1 LLEEK
6 KSYIANFNCTF
17 GKDNKPMLEYFFEIL
32 LPAFTSEEL
41 NSSLKENKSFES
53 KPDFFFEN
61 VKLTN
66 LKGDFVLAG
75 LIVKRTSLEIK
86 SRVIDGE
93 LKKTNEVYPSD
104 PYSFFIINLK
114 NHRMVLAKN
123 QKGSPTLANF
133 SVTAREKIR
142 TFIRKENT
150 TRTKEE
156 KLPQVQLN
164 VVSIPFKGAIKDELK
179 KVKKIKKVTL
189 KFYPLNG
196 DIMGNET
203 ADYLIK
209 ALDPIGSKSGNL
221 QFLSPKDP
229 ENVATMIEDTKGL
242 MKPTINVELKNGTNM
257 TLKDDSF
264 TEVIGIPLDD
274 EGNFNQNID
283 EITGKV
289 INKEEFTETSE
300 ENKSVYERLFT
311 RLENFYNSLF

>member
-1 LLEEK
+1 
-6 KSYIANFNCTF
+6 
-17 GKDNKPMLEYFFEIL
+17 M
-32 LPAFTSEEL
+32 PAFTSEEL

-93 LKKTNEVYPSD
+93 LTKTNEVYPSD

-114 NHRMVLAKN
+114 NHRMVLVKN

-142 TFIRKENT
+142 AFIRKENT
-150 TRTKEE
+150 IRAKEE
-156 KLPQVQLN
+156 RLPEVQLN

-209 ALDPIGSKSGNL
+209 ALDPIGSKSGNV
-221 QFLSPKDP
+221 QFNSPSDP

-242 MKPTINVELKNGTNM
+242 MKPTINVELKNGTKM

-264 TEVIGIPLDD
+264 TEVISIPLDD
-274 EGNFNQNID
+274 EENFNQNID

-300 ENKSVYERLFT
+300 ENRSVYERLFT
-311 RLENFYNSLF
+311 RLENFYNNLF